1 MPGVPEDFPFKT
13 QTRKE
18 IGAIEWFK
26 LSDLPT
32 WKKSKT
38 TAAPKLAGKGK
49 FYMILPFILCV
60 HTHRFSFS

>member
-49 FYMILPFILCV
+49 FYMILPFIL
-60 HTHRFSFS
+60 